1 MKNFKTLLGVLFRVN
16 FSSRKILG
24 SSYTRSKGK
33 TIAIAFAILYAIV
46 AYVGAFGYL
55 FFDLGK
61 TLAESGLTEVLLMYV
76 FLYAAGAGV
85 MIVFFRS
92 ESFLFRFKD
101 FEILAPLPIKPRAII
116 AAKSIVMMTNVYIIA
131 FLASVPILFSYFFHT
146 AVPVAGI
153 LMVIPAF
160 LAIPLLPAVAAA
172 LLSYGIRLITDRL
185 PKSRIFNI
193 VLMFSAF
200 IALMVAQFSFAG
212 SGDQN
217 PLLNQQGFIA
227 GLGEIFLPMKWFA
240 AAVHEGSFLDF
251 LFLVASGVALFV
263 TFVLILSKAILK
275 TNSRARN
282 ERYSKTRKTVRYQ
295 SGSAFKAVLA
305 KEWRTFVGL
314 PMYILNS
321 GFGPVL
327 MLVVAIAS
335 LFFADKVEAYLG
347 QIVAA
352 GIPSVLLIL
361 IIVCFCVGMVYTSAV
376 SLSIEGKRFW
386 IVRSLP
392 IAATTVMDAKLVF
405 NILLGT
411 VPALVAIP
419 LFGIAFAFPV
429 LDVFVMIILVVAF
442 SILTSTI
449 GSLINLRF
457 PKFDFINEIEVVKQS
472 LGAMISIFS
481 TFGLMALE
489 GFALT
494 AMMNV
499 MVWQYGVLLLAVVDL
514 AIAFGL
520 HLVIVRFAE
529 SLFIKMK
536 A

>member
-1 MKNFKTLLGVLFRVN
+1 
-16 FSSRKILG
+16 
-24 SSYTRSKGK
+24 
-33 TIAIAFAILYAIV
+33 
-46 AYVGAFGYL
+46 
-55 FFDLGK
+55 
-61 TLAESGLTEVLLMYV
+61 
-76 FLYAAGAGV
+76 
-85 MIVFFRS
+85 
-92 ESFLFRFKD
+92 
-101 FEILAPLPIKPRAII
+101 
-116 AAKSIVMMTNVYIIA
+116 
-131 FLASVPILFSYFFHT
+131 
-146 AVPVAGI
+146 
-153 LMVIPAF
+153 
-160 LAIPLLPAVAAA
+160 
-172 LLSYGIRLITDRL
+172 
-185 PKSRIFNI
+185 
-193 VLMFSAF
+193 
-200 IALMVAQFSFAG
+200 
-212 SGDQN
+212 
-217 PLLNQQGFIA
+217 
-227 GLGEIFLPMKWFA
+227 
-240 AAVHEGSFLDF
+240 
-251 LFLVASGVALFV
+251 VALFV